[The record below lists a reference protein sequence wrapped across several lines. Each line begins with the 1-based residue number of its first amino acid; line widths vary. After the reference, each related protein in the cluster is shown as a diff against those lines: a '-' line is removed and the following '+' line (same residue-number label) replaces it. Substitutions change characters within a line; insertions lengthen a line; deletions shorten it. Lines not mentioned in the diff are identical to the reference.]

1 MKSGLPALL
10 GIAGLIAAAFW
21 FDAHCDQVADA
32 ASTWMTPA
40 AAPTTP
46 VAPVTPIDDTTT
58 TTAKTSTE
66 STVAFGSTNESK

>member
-10 GIAGLIAAAFW
+10 GILGLVAGAFW

-46 VAPVTPIDDTTT
+46 ATPSAPPTDDTA
-58 TTAKTSTE
+58 TAKTSTE
-66 STVAFGSTNESK
+66 STVAFGSANESK